1 MKRKIVYILTT
12 TALVMGAFFIGK
24 FTTPTEKTI
33 TVTPLPET
41 EISTQDYIAVNDI
54 KTIDYYASENK
65 LTISTSTDSYDFEPN
80 INVIPSETE
89 TTETETQ
96 DNICQVYDSSELT
109 EDILAN
115 RQGELIIEKCV
126 GTVIDDEKNGAIQN
140 ADSDYNYISYADVDC
155 TKGDTITTYLI
166 YNPETNYTDD
176 VIKRF
181 DFVQKG
187 EY

>member
-1 MKRKIVYILTT
+1 MKAKIAYAFIT

-41 EISTQDYIAVNDI
+41 ETISTKDYIAVNDI

-89 TTETETQ
+89 TTETKTQ
-96 DNICQVYDSSELT
+96 DNICQFYDSSELT

-115 RQGELIIEKCV
+115 RQGKLIIEKCI
-126 GTVIDDEKNGAIQN
+126 GTVTDDEKNGSLE
-140 ADSDYNYISYADVDC
+140 DGSYISYADVDC
-155 TKGDTITTYLI
+155 SKGDTVITYLI

-176 VIKRF
+176 VVDRF

-187 EY
+187 E